1 MPNPKLFMILLGCK
15 PKGRHTEQ
23 HDIFF
28 AVAKELRELVPE
40 IHNFWPEAKGKI
52 HLDAYRIVNFVEG
65 YKVEVVEKQNESP
78 EMQHRLFFLNLGG
91 YQTGIFEE
99 VHYKMLMVAENKAE
113 ATKKAKE
120 SDFYRQYFSPHID
133 DKYGVDVDDVF
144 EIEDVL
150 PKEMKAKYQLV
161 FTPVDKWPEDEVVL
175 GYMPVDKL

>member
-1 MPNPKLFMILLGCK
+1 MPNTKLFMILLGCK

-91 YQTGIFEE
+91 YQTGIFE
-99 VHYKMLMVAENKAE
+99 
-113 ATKKAKE
+113 
-120 SDFYRQYFSPHID
+120 
-133 DKYGVDVDDVF
+133 
-144 EIEDVL
+144 
-150 PKEMKAKYQLV
+150 
-161 FTPVDKWPEDEVVL
+161 
-175 GYMPVDKL
+175 